1 MALEWSAGTQGS
13 TPRGS
18 KWGSRALL
26 ASAVVLAGV
35 VGLFFGSLRNPP
47 KATLVLGTPNAV
59 TVARFGPTAGFP
71 PPPPDRVVT
80 ETNSSTVSRLVIDA
94 NSLPL
99 FPSGTINVRST
110 TVPTTRCGFR
120 TRMAIVEVFTSS
132 DEDARV
138 SALRSVPIIPLR
150 GRPPTRAC
158 STAST
163 RSFVSAQSFLCDC

>member
-26 ASAVVLAGV
+26 ASAVVLARL

-94 NSLPL
+94 SSLPL
-99 FPSGTINVRST
+99 FPSGTINCPFDDGSYYQVRFSYADGDSRSLH
-110 TVPTTRCGFR
+110 VERRGCQGVGFAER
-120 TRMAIVEVFTSS
+120 PDYSVAWSATDPRLLNGL
-132 DEDARV
+132 DALFR
-138 SALRSVPIIPLR
+138 
-150 GRPPTRAC
+150 
-158 STAST
+158 
-163 RSFVSAQSFLCDC
+163 